1 MWILG
6 FQDGLTSAGIAYDP
20 LRHPG
25 EKTWQQW
32 LDDYPSLDRIFA
44 PSRLADQPGRFFQ
57 SGRLQRLV
65 TPASG
70 PGWALMPH
78 TAGFIDPLHST
89 GIAHSLCAIERLAMI
104 LQEHWDRESLVGELE
119 GYSRRLE
126 RELDLV
132 DRLVRGCYLGLGHV
146 DLFRSFSMVYF
157 AAATSF
163 EIARLEARQPSPAFL
178 CAEDQAL
185 SGVVDRLLELVE
197 QLEKK
202 NNLSGQDCSSF
213 HDAVRRE
220 IEPYNQVGLCDSG
233 RQNMYVHTVTM

>member
-20 LRHPG
+20 LLHPG

-32 LDDYPSLDRIFA
+32 LDDYPSLDRIFT
-44 PSRLADQPGRFFQ
+44 PSRLADQPGKFFQ

-104 LQEHWDRESLVGELE
+104 LQEHWDRESMVGELE
-119 GYSRRLE
+119 RYSRRLE

-163 EIARLEARQPSPAFL
+163 EIARLEARDPSPAFL
-178 CAEDQAL
+178 CAEDQAF
-185 SGVVDRLLELVE
+185 SGVVDRLLEIVE
-197 QLEKK
+197 QLGGK
-202 NNLSGQDCSSF
+202 NNLSGQDCRSF
-213 HDAVRRE
+213 HDAVSRE
-220 IEPYNQVGLCDSG
+220 IEPYNQVGLCDSE
-233 RQNMYVHTVTM
+233 RQNMYVHTVAM